1 MSEKARAPDRPAGIL
16 TPEQRRFII
25 DGPDEDLSP
34 EVIRQRWY
42 RIRRQVRNAF
52 IDFVAL
58 LDIPEEQQ
66 QLIFKEYADADST
79 RQADP
84 TEFYDGLMGVFYF
97 VLKNTNQDIFSGMV
111 REAII
116 VQMMNE
122 YPPRGKHPYID
133 VNIDVT
139 VETVLLEKLKER
151 VENGGELSIGE
162 FGSLNVAGRINEDEW
177 EQYKSAL
184 NGSVEKK

>member
-1 MSEKARAPDRPAGIL
+1 MSEEFPASDRPAGIL
-16 TPEQRRFII
+16 TPEQRRFID
-25 DGPDEDLSP
+25 DGPDEDLSR

-58 LDIPEEQQ
+58 PYIPEEQQ
-66 QLIFKEYADADST
+66 QLIFKEFADADST
-79 RQADP
+79 KQADP
-84 TEFYDGLMGVFYF
+84 TEFLDGLKAVFYF
-97 VLKNTNQDIFSGMV
+97 VLKNTNLDIFSGMV

-122 YPPRGKHPYID
+122 YPSRGKCPYID
-133 VNIDVT
+133 VDVDVT
-139 VETVLLEKLKER
+139 VETVPLEKLKRR
-151 VENGGELSIGE
+151 VENGGELSIVE
-162 FGSLNVAGRINEDEW
+162 FASLNVAGRINEDEW

-184 NGSVEKK
+184 EGGLEKT